1 MDPTIRPRQIANA
14 IRFKQYL
21 LTRDLESRRVVLD
34 FFIETIESPE
44 IRTWFQLY
52 RAITDASP
60 TERKEQ
66 NKADANW
73 VEFLTVHST
82 NPQLQ
87 YLMDEFH

>member
-1 MDPTIRPRQIANA
+1 MDPRIRPRQIANA

-21 LTRDLESRRVVLD
+21 LTRDLESRRIVLD
-34 FFIETIESPE
+34 FFSETIEAPE

-52 RAITDASP
+52 RGITDAAP

-73 VEFLTVHST
+73 KEFITLHST
-82 NPQLQ
+82 NAQLQ
-87 YLMDEFH
+87 SLMDEFH